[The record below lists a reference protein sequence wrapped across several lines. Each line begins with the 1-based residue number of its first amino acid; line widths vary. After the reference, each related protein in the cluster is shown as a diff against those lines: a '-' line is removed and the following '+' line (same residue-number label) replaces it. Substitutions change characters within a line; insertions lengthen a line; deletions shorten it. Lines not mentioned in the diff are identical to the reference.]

1 MSTPRAQTHVLIR
14 SSAVQQIRATYPNV
28 SADSLW
34 RVELVNNAYGRGAL
48 HLVRVERVTGAPPA
62 DAERIVVWR
71 GQVVG
76 LPRCDYCGGE
86 GHSSSTGTA
95 ANCSVRAEEVRE
107 LRERQSQAMR
117 EHWARIKA
125 EAARMREESGPAQV
139 RSQRGTTEPASAGQE
154 PAFFTPANDNGGDA
168 A

>member
-1 MSTPRAQTHVLIR
+1 MLIR

-34 RVELVNNAYGRGAL
+34 RVELVNGAYGRGAL
-48 HLVRVERVTGAPPA
+48 HLVRVEKLTGPPA
-62 DAERIVVWR
+62 EPPERIVVWR

-76 LPRCDYCGGE
+76 LPRCDYCGQE
-86 GHSSSTGTA
+86 GHSNSTGNA
-95 ANCSVRAEEVRE
+95 ATCSVRAAEVAA

-117 EHWARIKA
+117 EHWARLKA
-125 EAARMREESGPAQV
+125 EAAQMLKESGPALV

-154 PAFFTPANDNGGDA
+154 PAFFHPGDGDA

>member
-1 MSTPRAQTHVLIR
+1 MLIR

-34 RVELVNNAYGRGAL
+34 RVELVNHAYGRGAL
-48 HLVRVERVTGAPPA
+48 HLVRVERLAGPPPA

-76 LPRCDYCGGE
+76 LPRCDYCGDE
-86 GHSSSTGTA
+86 GHSNSTGTA
-95 ANCSVRAEEVRE
+95 ATCSVRAAEVEALNRRRSE
-107 LRERQSQAMR
+107 AMR
-117 EHWARIKA
+117 EHWERVKA
-125 EAARMREESGPAQV
+125 EAAQMREESGPALV

-154 PAFFTPANDNGGDA
+154 PAFFHPGDGDA